1 MAQSPSMPAL
11 AMSATTGTEL
21 TQAEAELWCHNFG
34 YLKSMALQCAIKL
47 GIPTAIH
54 RVGGSASLP
63 ELYSALPVASS
74 KRPCLSRIMTFLA
87 ASGIFREEKKI
98 IPDAEPLYHLTT
110 ASRLLVD
117 DDSDDAGGRRR
128 RTCVAQLL
136 TLCSS
141 PSYFAA
147 SQNLAAWLQKEDDID
162 GGAAAARTPFAMAHG
177 GAGFYDVVG
186 QDAAFGA
193 CFDAAMGSD
202 SGFVWGIV
210 VREHGEEVFDGVAS
224 VVDVGGHDG
233 TTARAIAGAFP
244 HVRCTVL
251 DLPRVVD
258 AAMVMATAGGDDGTL
273 EFVAGDMREF
283 IPPADAVLFKCVLHN
298 WSDEDCVQI
307 LKRAKEA
314 ISTREPKGK
323 VVITEVVLASP
334 SNKQTLEAQL
344 LMDLCMMVVLEG
356 KERTEEAWHKIFLD
370 AGFTRYKIT
379 PISETTRS
387 LIEVFP

>member
-1 MAQSPSMPAL
+1 MAQSPSMAAL

-21 TQAEAELWCHNFG
+21 TQAEAKLWCLNFG

-54 RVGGSASLP
+54 RLGGAASLA
-63 ELYSALPVASS
+63 ELCSTLPVASS

-87 ASGIFREEKKI
+87 ASGIFRGEKKI

-117 DDSDDAGGRRR
+117 DDDSDDAGGRR
-128 RTCVAQLL
+128 TCVAHLL

-147 SQNLAAWLQKEDDID
+147 SQNLAAWLQKEDADSD
-162 GGAAAARTPFAMAHG
+162 GEAAAAATPT
-177 GAGFYDVVG
+177 
-186 QDAAFGA
+186 AFGA
-193 CFDAAMGSD
+193 CFDGAMGSD
-202 SGFVWGIV
+202 TGFVSGIV
-210 VREHGEEVFDGVAS
+210 VREHGEVFDGVAT

-233 TTARAIAGAFP
+233 TAARAIAKAFP
-244 HVRCTVL
+244 HVRCTTVL

-258 AAMVMATAGGDDGTL
+258 AAMATATADGNDDGTV

-307 LKRAKEA
+307 LKRAKKA
-314 ISTREPKGK
+314 ISAREPKGK

-379 PISETTRS
+379 PISGTTRS

>member
-1 MAQSPSMPAL
+1 MPVL
-11 AMSATTGTEL
+11 ATTDAEL
-21 TQAEAELWCHNFG
+21 TQAEAELWSHNFG
-34 YLKSMALQCAIKL
+34 YLKSMALQCVIKL
-47 GIPTAIH
+47 GIPNAIH
-54 RVGGSASLP
+54 RRGGAASLP
-63 ELYSALPVASS
+63 ELHASIPVAAS

-87 ASGIFREEKKI
+87 VSGIFREENDGAAAQ
-98 IPDAEPLYHLTT
+98 PRYHLTA
-110 ASRLLVD
+110 ASRLLLVD
-117 DDSDDAGGRRR
+117 DGVD
-128 RTCVAQLL
+128 QLL

-141 PSYFAA
+141 PSYFCA
-147 SQNLAAWLQKEDDID
+147 SQNLAAWLKQEDD

-186 QDAAFGA
+186 RDAAFAA

-202 SGFVWGIV
+202 TGFVSGII
-210 VREHGEEVFDGVAS
+210 VREHGEVFDGVAT
-224 VVDVGGHDG
+224 VVDVGGHNG

-258 AAMVMATAGGDDGTL
+258 AYAVPGDGDATV

-298 WSDEDCVQI
+298 WNDEDCVQI

-334 SNKQTLEAQL
+334 SNKHTLEAQL

-370 AGFTRYKIT
+370 AGFTGYKIT
-379 PISETTRS
+379 PISGTTRS

>member
-1 MAQSPSMPAL
+1 MAAL
-11 AMSATTGTEL
+11 AMSATTGGTEL

-54 RVGGSASLP
+54 RLGGAASLA
-63 ELYSALPVASS
+63 ELCSTLPVAAS

-87 ASGIFREEKKI
+87 ASGIFREKKKI

-117 DDSDDAGGRRR
+117 DDDSDDAGGR

-147 SQNLAAWLQKEDDID
+147 SQNLAAWLQKEDADSD
-162 GGAAAARTPFAMAHG
+162 GEAAAAATPFAMAHG
-177 GAGFYDVVG
+177 GAGFYDAVG
-186 QDAAFGA
+186 RDAAFGA
-193 CFDAAMGSD
+193 CFDGAMGSD
-202 SGFVWGIV
+202 TGFVSGIV
-210 VREHGEEVFDGVAS
+210 VREHGEVFDGVAT

-233 TTARAIAGAFP
+233 TAARAIAKAFP
-244 HVRCTVL
+244 HVRCTTVL

-258 AAMVMATAGGDDGTL
+258 AAMATATADGNDDGTV

-283 IPPADAVLFKCVLHN
+283 IPPADAVLFK
-298 WSDEDCVQI
+298 
-307 LKRAKEA
+307 
-314 ISTREPKGK
+314 
-323 VVITEVVLASP
+323 
-334 SNKQTLEAQL
+334 
-344 LMDLCMMVVLEG
+344 
-356 KERTEEAWHKIFLD
+356 
-370 AGFTRYKIT
+370 
-379 PISETTRS
+379 
-387 LIEVFP
+387 